1 MRGVDM
7 QIAIWIV
14 IGLLVITKFMD
25 AYTTMR
31 RIQGIS
37 HETNPVAR
45 KLMGRLGVKPAIWAI
60 FGLAVVIIG
69 LAGWLVLNLGVF
81 FQVVFIVVGLLVVV
95 VQAAAAQAN
104 WTGRQNAV
112 TLWLLGMAGRVQVWL
127 WNLKDKR
134 WRDE

>member
-1 MRGVDM
+1 MPGEDM

-25 AYTTMR
+25 AYTTMH

-81 FQVVFIVVGLLVVV
+81 FQAVFIIVGLFVVV
-95 VQAAAAQAN
+95 VQASAAQAN

-127 WNLKDKR
+127 WSLKDER
-134 WRDE
+134 WRNE

>member
-1 MRGVDM
+1 MPGEDM

-25 AYTTMR
+25 TYTTMR

-60 FGLAVVIIG
+60 FGLALVIIG
-69 LAGWLVLNLGVF
+69 LAGWLALHLGAI
-81 FQVVFIVVGLLVVV
+81 FQAVFIIVGLFVVV
-95 VQAAAAQAN
+95 VQASAAQAN

-127 WNLKDKR
+127 WSLKDER
-134 WRDE
+134 WRNE

>member
-1 MRGVDM
+1 MPGEDM

-25 AYTTMR
+25 TYTTMR

>member
-1 MRGVDM
+1 MPGEDM
-7 QIAIWIV
+7 HIAIWIV

-25 AYTTMR
+25 TYTTMR

-60 FGLAVVIIG
+60 FGLAMVIIS
-69 LAGWLVLNLGVF
+69 LAGWLALNLGAI
-81 FQVVFIVVGLLVVV
+81 FQVVFIVVGLFVVV

-127 WNLKDKR
+127 WSLKDER
-134 WRDE
+134 WRNE